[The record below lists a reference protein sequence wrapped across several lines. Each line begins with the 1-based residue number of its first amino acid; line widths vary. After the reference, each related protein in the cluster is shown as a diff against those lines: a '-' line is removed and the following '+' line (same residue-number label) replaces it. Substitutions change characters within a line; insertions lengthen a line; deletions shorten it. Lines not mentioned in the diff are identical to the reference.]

1 MHLYG
6 HACTKSLE
14 AVKEL
19 LNNMFIVWTSVIAEK
34 ILDDELECTPCVDL
48 IAIKTVFKLCIF
60 E

>member
-19 LNNMFIVWTSVIAEK
+19 LNNMFIVWTSMIPEK
-34 ILDDELECTPCVDL
+34 ILNDGFESTPGVFL
-48 IAIKTVFKLCIF
+48 IAIQTVFKLCIF